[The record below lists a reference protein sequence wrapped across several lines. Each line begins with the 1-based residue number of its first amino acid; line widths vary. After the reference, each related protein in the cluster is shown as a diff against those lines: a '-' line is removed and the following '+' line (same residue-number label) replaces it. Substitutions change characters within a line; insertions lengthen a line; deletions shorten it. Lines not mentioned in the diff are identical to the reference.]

1 MPPKTRVR
9 RTAVATV
16 AAAVASLFALVANP
30 APAAAVAGPSVTG
43 EACSPGEG
51 VTVVVDFQDEG
62 DVAIGCAPGEQ
73 ASGFAALTAAGFTY
87 NEDTGPSPFLCQIGH
102 VPSTI
107 TPDCWTTGYWAY
119 WKAAGTDPWAYS
131 PVGADGGPIPVDSIE
146 GWSWTKTSPGSY
158 DGKLPRLSTAEVR
171 DRAPDCENLVGT
183 GGETAALTWTGCEL
197 ERNGGTFPGFGDSPD
212 FGLTLDAV
220 MAYALDDRASD
231 HHATTA
237 LDIVGDRILEYVSD
251 AGFGDGTTERYAG
264 ALAKSTL
271 AFALAGRDVNDVDGV
286 DLEAEL
292 RARMQTTGDDTG
304 RFSDQSQWGDYSNG
318 FGQSLAILALART
331 EGGVPQQ
338 AIDFLMSQQCPNGGF
353 RGTYST
359 PGGCTDSVNA
369 DTDYTSFA
377 IQALHS
383 IGQSAEV
390 KLALHRAVDFVL
402 DHQADDGSV
411 SGTGVTAVPNTNSTA
426 LAAQALRAVGRTTD
440 ADEASGWVRGR
451 QIDATDA
458 GDGPA
463 GTDLGAIAYG
473 PDAFDAAITA
483 GIAEGVRDQ
492 WRRATVQGLLA
503 FDAPSYSPAGEEPE
517 SSPFED
523 WETFVTRQYLDL
535 ADRFPTDAERDA
547 AVAALDAGTT
557 TKGAFIDSLIEAE
570 PSSVDSKIF
579 RLYIS
584 LLDRTPTQA
593 NFELWQ
599 RRYAAGWSTP
609 RAAAAFLA
617 TPDSPFRGTTNE
629 QFVALLYSRV
639 LGRPANPSF
648 AARWVRRLTVHGW
661 TRGDVAGYFVLSG
674 EARDRFFPEIR
685 VIEMD
690 RAMLGSIPAWARFAP
705 QRDALRTHSKT
716 TAQLAEELLFD
727 PEYLVRITVR

>member
-1 MPPKTRVR
+1 MPPKTPFR

-16 AAAVASLFALVANP
+16 AAAIASLLVLVANP
-30 APAAAVAGPSVTG
+30 APAAASAPAVTG

-62 DVAIGCAPGEQ
+62 DIAIGCAEGQQ
-73 ASGFAALTAAGFTY
+73 ATGFAALTAAGFTY
-87 NEDTGPSPFLCQIGH
+87 NEDSGPSSFLCQIGH

-107 TPDCWTTGYWAY
+107 TPNCWTTGYWAY
-119 WKAAGTDPWAYS
+119 WKASGDAEWAYATT
-131 PVGADGGPIPVDSIE
+131 GADGGPIPVDTIE
-146 GWSWTKTSPGSY
+146 GWSWTKTEPGSY
-158 DGKLPRLSTAEVR
+158 DGKLPRLTAAEVR
-171 DRAPDCENLVGT
+171 DRAPDCGNLDGT
-183 GGETAALTWTGCEL
+183 GGETAALIWTGCEL
-197 ERNGGTFPGFGDSPD
+197 ERNDGTFPGFGGNPD

-220 MAYALDDRASD
+220 MAYGLDGRASD
-231 HHATTA
+231 HHAVTA

-264 ALAKSTL
+264 ALAKATL
-271 AFALAGRDVNDVDGV
+271 AFSIAGRNVNDVNGI

-318 FGQSLAILALART
+318 FGQALAILALART

-338 AIDFLMSQQCPNGGF
+338 AIDFLLAQQCPGGGF
-353 RGTYST
+353 RGTYTT
-359 PGGCTDSVNA
+359 PGGCTDAVNA

-377 IQALHS
+377 IQAMHS
-383 IGQSAEV
+383 VRQTAEV
-390 KLALHRAVDFVL
+390 KLALDRAVDFVL
-402 DHQADDGSV
+402 DHQAENGAV

-440 ADEASGWVRGR
+440 ADEARDWVRGR

-463 GTDLGAIAYG
+463 DYDLGAIAYG
-473 PDAFDAAITA
+473 QDAFDAAITE
-483 GIAEGVRDQ
+483 GITEGVRDQ

-517 SSPFED
+517 SSPFDD
-523 WETFVTRQYLDL
+523 WATFVARQYLDF
-535 ADRFPTDAERDA
+535 ADRLPTEAESDD
-547 AVAALDAGTT
+547 AVAALDAGTV
-557 TKGAFIDSLIEAE
+557 TKGAFIDGLNEVE

-599 RRYAAGWSTP
+599 QRYAAGWSTL

-639 LGRPANPSF
+639 LGRPANPAY

-661 TRGDVAGYFVLSG
+661 SRGDVAGYFVLSG

-690 RAMLGSIPAWARFAP
+690 RAMLGFIPSWSRFAP
-705 QRDALRTHSKT
+705 QRDALRTNSKT
-716 TAQLAEELLFD
+716 VAQLAEELLTD
-727 PEYLVRITVR
+727 PEYLARITIH